1 MKRCALITGNM
12 RYLIGR
18 YHEVALKGG
27 NRWRFVDQIKHNLR
41 TIFSDYQLGR
51 ARSLGSRLMIEL
63 SDEIPDD
70 VVRARAALIFGL
82 QNFSISYS
90 APLDIEAIAREAI
103 ARARGQEAK
112 TFRVTAKRDNKR
124 FALNS
129 MEIDRI
135 VGAAVA
141 DELGLAVDLENPDLT
156 ISIEILNEGAYVS
169 AGKIAGAGG
178 LPVGI
183 TGRGLALLSGG
194 IDSPVAAHRMMK
206 RGLHVDFVHFHGHPL
221 VSTASRDKAVDL
233 ATHLTRYQGRATL
246 MLVPFGI
253 LQREI
258 VARSLRPLRV
268 VMYRR
273 FMMRIAAE
281 LARQVDAAVLVSGE
295 SLGQVASQTLEN
307 MMVIQSAIVM
317 PVLRPLIGM
326 DKNEI
331 IVEARRLGTF
341 ETSILPDEDCCTLFT
356 PPHPETHAKP
366 RDVEESEAQLDIARM
381 VADAVAQTEVV
392 RLSFPR

>member
-1 MKRCALITGNM
+1 M

-41 TIFSDYQLGR
+41 AIFGDCELGR
-51 ARSLGSRLMIEL
+51 ARSLGSRLLIEL
-63 SDEIPDD
+63 PDAIPDD
-70 VVRARAALIFGL
+70 VVRERAALVFGL
-82 QNFSISYS
+82 QNFSISYP
-90 APLDIEAIAREAI
+90 APLDVEAITREAI
-103 ARARGQEAK
+103 DRARGIHAK
-112 TFRVTAKRDNKR
+112 TFRVSTTRDYKR

-129 MEIDRI
+129 MEIDRQ
-135 VGAAVA
+135 VGAAVV
-141 DELGLAVDLENPDLT
+141 DEFGFKVDLENPELT
-156 ISIEILNEGAYVS
+156 ISIEILPESAFVS
-169 AGKIAGAGG
+169 AGKIPGAGG

-183 TGRGLALLSGG
+183 TGRGLTLLSGG

-221 VSTASRDKAVDL
+221 VTTASRDKALEL
-233 ATHLTRYQGRATL
+233 AAHLTRFEGRATL

-258 VARSLRPLRV
+258 VAKSLRPLRV

-273 FMMRIAAE
+273 FMMRIAAA
-281 LARQVDAAVLVSGE
+281 LARKVDATVLVSGE

-307 MMVIQSAIVM
+307 MMVIQTATAM
-317 PVLRPLIGM
+317 PILRPLVGM

-356 PPHPETHAKP
+356 PPHPETHARMKE
-366 RDVEESEAQLDIARM
+366 VEESESRLEVDRM
-381 VADAVAQTEVV
+381 VNDALAQTEVV
-392 RLSFPR
+392 RLSFPKPPA

>member
-1 MKRCALITGNM
+1 M

-41 TIFSDYQLGR
+41 AIFGDYELGR
-51 ARSLGSRLMIEL
+51 ARSIGSRLMIEL
-63 SDEIPDD
+63 PDAIPDAI
-70 VVRARAALIFGL
+70 VRERAALIFGL
-82 QNFSISYS
+82 QNFSISYPTS
-90 APLDIEAIAREAI
+90 LDIEAITREAI
-103 ARARGQEAK
+103 ARARGNGAK
-112 TFRVTAKRDNKR
+112 TFRVSTKRDYKR
-124 FALNS
+124 FQLNS
-129 MEIDRI
+129 MEIDRL

-141 DELGLAVDLENPDLT
+141 DEFGFKVDLENPELT
-156 ISIEILNEGAYVS
+156 ISIEILPESAYVS
-169 AGKIAGAGG
+169 AGKIPGAGG

-183 TGRGLALLSGG
+183 TGRGLTLLSGG

-221 VSTASRDKAVDL
+221 VTAASRDKALEL
-233 ATHLTRYQGRATL
+233 ATHLTRFEGRATL

-258 VARSLRPLRV
+258 VAKSLRPLRV

-273 FMMRIAAE
+273 FMLRIAAE
-281 LARQVDAAVLVSGE
+281 LAHKVGATVLVSGE

-307 MMVIQSAIVM
+307 MMVIQTATAM
-317 PVLRPLIGM
+317 PVLRPLVGM

-331 IVEARRLGTF
+331 IVEARKLGTF

-366 RDVEESEAQLDIARM
+366 KEVEESEARLDVDRM
-381 VADAVAQTEVV
+381 VNDAVAQTEVV
-392 RLSFPR
+392 RLKFPARPA

>member
-1 MKRCALITGNM
+1 M

-27 NRWRFVDQIKHNLR
+27 NRWRFVDQIKNNLR
-41 TIFSDYQLGR
+41 AIFGDYDLGR

-63 SDEIPDD
+63 PEAISDQ
-70 VVRARAALIFGL
+70 VVRERAALVFGL
-82 QNFSISYS
+82 QNFSISYP
-90 APLDIEAIAREAI
+90 APLDIEGITREAI
-103 ARARGQEAK
+103 SRARGIEAK
-112 TFRVTAKRDNKR
+112 TFRVSTTRDNKR

-129 MEIDRI
+129 MEIDRE
-135 VGAAVA
+135 VGGAVA
-141 DELGLAVDLENPDLT
+141 DEFGFKVDLEDPELT
-156 ISIEILNEGAYVS
+156 ISIEILPDGAFVS
-169 AGKIAGAGG
+169 AGKVPGAGG

-183 TGRGLALLSGG
+183 TGRGLTLLSGG

-221 VSTASRDKAVDL
+221 VTTASRDKALEL
-233 ATHLTRYQGRATL
+233 ASHLTRFEGRATL

-258 VARSLRPLRV
+258 VAKSLRPLRV

-281 LARQVDAAVLVSGE
+281 LARKVGAVVLVSGE

-307 MMVIQSAIVM
+307 MMVIQTATPM
-317 PVLRPLIGM
+317 PILRPLVGM

-331 IVEARRLGTF
+331 IVEARKLGTF

-356 PPHPETHAKP
+356 PPHPETHARMKE
-366 RDVEESEAQLDIARM
+366 VEESESRLEVDRM
-381 VADAVAQTEVV
+381 VNDALAQTEVV
-392 RLSFPR
+392 RLSFPPRPA

>member
-1 MKRCALITGNM
+1 M

-27 NRWRFVDQIKHNLR
+27 NRWRFVDQVKHNLR
-41 TIFSDYQLGR
+41 AIFSDYQLGR
-51 ARSLGSRLMIEL
+51 FRSQGSRLLMEL
-63 SDEIPDD
+63 PDSIPDE
-70 VVRARAALIFGL
+70 VVRERGALIFGL
-82 QNFSISYS
+82 QNFSISYP
-90 APLDIEAIAREAI
+90 APLDIDAIAREAI
-103 ARARGQEAK
+103 LRADGNVAK
-112 TFRVTAKRDNKR
+112 TFRVTARRDNKR

-129 MEIDRI
+129 MEIDRQ

-141 DELGLAVDLENPDLT
+141 DRLGMKVDLENPELT
-156 ISIEILNEGAYVS
+156 ISIEILPDAAYVS
-169 AGKIAGAGG
+169 AGKLPGAGG

-183 TGRGLALLSGG
+183 TGRGLTLLSGG

-221 VSTASRDKAVDL
+221 VTTASRDKALEL
-233 ATHLTRYQGRATL
+233 ATHLTRFEGRATL

-258 VARSLRPLRV
+258 VAKSLRPLRV

-273 FMMRIAAE
+273 FMLRIAAE
-281 LARQVDAAVLVSGE
+281 LARKVGAAVLVSGE

-307 MMVIQSAIVM
+307 MMVIQTAVEI
-317 PVLRPLIGM
+317 PVLRPLVGM

-331 IVEARRLGTF
+331 IAEARRLGTF

-356 PPHPETHAKP
+356 PPHPETHA
-366 RDVEESEAQLDIARM
+366 RLDEVAQSEANLEIVRM
-381 VADAVAQTEVV
+381 VRDAVAQTEVV
-392 RLSFPR
+392 RLSFPGGVTQG

>member
-1 MKRCALITGNM
+1 M

-41 TIFSDYQLGR
+41 AILGDYCLGKI
-51 ARSLGSRLMIEL
+51 RSAGSRLMIEL
-63 SDEIPDD
+63 PDTIPDE
-70 VVRARAALIFGL
+70 VVRERVALIFGL
-82 QNFSISYS
+82 QNFSISYRV
-90 APLDIEAIAREAI
+90 PLEIDAIVREAI
-103 ARARGQEAK
+103 DRASGWRVK
-112 TFRVTAKRDNKR
+112 TFRVSTKRDYKR

-129 MEIDRI
+129 MEIDKL

-141 DELGLAVDLENPDLT
+141 QTYGFKVDLENPELT
-156 ISIEILNEGAYVS
+156 ISIEILPEAAYVS
-169 AGKIAGAGG
+169 AGKLPGAGG

-183 TGRGLALLSGG
+183 TGRGLTLLSGG

-221 VSTASRDKAVDL
+221 VTTASRDKALDL
-233 ATHLTRYQGRATL
+233 AMHLTRFEGRATL

-258 VARSLRPLRV
+258 VAKSPRPLRV

-273 FMMRIAAE
+273 FMMRIAAA
-281 LARQVDAAVLVSGE
+281 LARKLGATVLVTGE

-307 MMVIQSAIVM
+307 MMVIQTATAM
-317 PVLRPLIGM
+317 PVLRPLVGM

-331 IVEARRLGTF
+331 IAEARRLGTF
-341 ETSILPDEDCCTLFT
+341 ETSIMPDEDCCTLFT
-356 PPHPETHAKP
+356 PAHPETRASLKQI
-366 RDVEESEAQLDIARM
+366 EESETHLEIDRM
-381 VADAVAQTEVV
+381 VNDALAQTEVM
-392 RLSFPR
+392 RLSFPKPLD

>member
-1 MKRCALITGNM
+1 M

-41 TIFSDYQLGR
+41 MIFADYQLGR
-51 ARSLGSRLMIEL
+51 FRSVGSRLLVEL
-63 SDEIPDD
+63 PDAIPDD
-70 VVRARAALIFGL
+70 VVRERAALIFGL
-82 QNFSISYS
+82 QNFSISYRT
-90 APLDIEAIAREAI
+90 PLDIEAITREALE
-103 ARARGQEAK
+103 RARGHNAK
-112 TFRVTAKRDNKR
+112 TFRVSAKRDYKR

-129 MEIDRI
+129 MEIDRE

-141 DELGLAVDLENPDLT
+141 DQLGFKVDLENPELT
-156 ISIEILNEGAYVS
+156 ISIEILPECAYVS
-169 AGKIAGAGG
+169 AGKIPGAGG

-183 TGRGLALLSGG
+183 TGRGLTLLSGG

-221 VSTASRDKAVDL
+221 VSTASRDKAIEL
-233 ATHLTRYQGRATL
+233 ATHLTRFEGHATL
-246 MLVPFGI
+246 MLIPFGI

-258 VARSLRPLRV
+258 VAKSLRPLRV

-281 LARQVDAAVLVSGE
+281 LAQKVDAKVLVSGE

-307 MMVIQSAIVM
+307 MMVIQTATPM

-331 IVEARRLGTF
+331 IVEARKLGTF

-356 PPHPETHAKP
+356 PPHPETHAKLAE
-366 RDVEESEAQLDIARM
+366 VIESEARLDIDRM
-381 VADAVAQTEVV
+381 VHDAVEQTEVV
-392 RLSFPR
+392 RLNFPSRAI

>member
-1 MKRCALITGNM
+1 M

-27 NRWRFVDQIKHNLR
+27 NRWRFVDQVKHNLR
-41 TIFSDYQLGR
+41 AIFGDCELGG

-63 SDEIPDD
+63 PDAIPDE
-70 VVRARAALIFGL
+70 VVRERAALIFGL
-82 QNFSISYS
+82 QNFSISYP
-90 APLDIEAIAREAI
+90 APLNIEAITREAI
-103 ARARGQEAK
+103 ARARGLTSK
-112 TFRVTAKRDNKR
+112 TFRVSSKRDYKR

-129 MEIDRI
+129 MEIDQH

-141 DELGLAVDLENPDLT
+141 GEFGFKVDLENPELT
-156 ISIEILNEGAYVS
+156 ISIEILPEGAYVS
-169 AGKIAGAGG
+169 AGKLPGAGG

-183 TGRGLALLSGG
+183 TGRGMTLLSGG

-221 VSTASRDKAVDL
+221 VTTASRDKALEL
-233 ATHLTRYQGRATL
+233 ASHLTRFESRATL

-258 VARSLRPLRV
+258 VAKSLRPLRV

-273 FMMRIAAE
+273 FMMRIATA
-281 LARQVDAAVLVSGE
+281 LAHKTGATVLISGE

-307 MMVIQSAIVM
+307 MMVIQSATPM
-317 PVLRPLIGM
+317 PILRPLIGM

-331 IVEARRLGTF
+331 IVEARKLGTF

-356 PPHPETHAKP
+356 PPHPETRAKP
-366 RDVEESEAQLDIARM
+366 WEVEQSESRLEVDRM
-381 VADAVAQTEVV
+381 VSDALAQTEVV
-392 RLSFPR
+392 RLSFPRRSD

>member
-1 MKRCALITGNM
+1 M

-27 NRWRFVDQIKHNLR
+27 NRWRFVDQVKNNLR
-41 TIFSDYQLGR
+41 AIFGDFELGR
-51 ARSLGSRLMIEL
+51 ARSLGSRLLIEL
-63 SDEIPDD
+63 PDAIPDE
-70 VVRARAALIFGL
+70 VVRERAALVFGL
-82 QNFSISYS
+82 QNFSISYP
-90 APLDIEAIAREAI
+90 APLEIEAITREAI
-103 ARARGQEAK
+103 SRASGHKAK
-112 TFRVTAKRDNKR
+112 TFRVSTTRDNKR

-129 MEIDRI
+129 MEIDRA
-135 VGAAVA
+135 VGGAVA
-141 DELGLAVDLENPDLT
+141 DKFGFGVDLENPELT
-156 ISIEILNEGAYVS
+156 ISIEILPEGAYVS
-169 AGKIAGAGG
+169 AGKIPGAGG

-183 TGRGLALLSGG
+183 TGRGLTLLSGG

-221 VSTASRDKAVDL
+221 VTTASRDKALEL
-233 ATHLTRYQGRATL
+233 ATHLTRFEGRATL

-258 VARSLRPLRV
+258 VAKSLRPLRV

-281 LARQVDAAVLVSGE
+281 LARKVGAAVLVSGE

-307 MMVIQSAIVM
+307 MMVIQTATTM
-317 PVLRPLIGM
+317 PVLRPLVGM

-331 IVEARRLGTF
+331 IVDARKLGTF

-356 PPHPETHAKP
+356 PPHPETHA
-366 RDVEESEAQLDIARM
+366 RAEEVAASEARLEVDRM
-381 VADAVAQTEVV
+381 VNDALAQTEVV
-392 RLSFPR
+392 RLSFPRPLS

>member
-1 MKRCALITGNM
+1 M

-41 TIFSDYQLGR
+41 AIFGDYELGR
-51 ARSLGSRLMIEL
+51 AHSLGSRLMIEL
-63 SDEIPDD
+63 PDAVSDE
-70 VVRARAALIFGL
+70 VVRERASLIFGL
-82 QNFSISYS
+82 QNFSISYP
-90 APLDIEAIAREAI
+90 APLEVGAITREAI
-103 ARARGQEAK
+103 CRARGIMAR
-112 TFRVTAKRDNKR
+112 TFRVSTTRDNKR
-124 FALNS
+124 FPLNS
-129 MEIDRI
+129 MEIDRE
-135 VGAAVA
+135 VGGAVA
-141 DELGLAVDLENPDLT
+141 DEFGFKVDLENPELT
-156 ISIEILNEGAYVS
+156 ISIEILPDGAFVS
-169 AGKIAGAGG
+169 AGKVPGAGG

-183 TGRGLALLSGG
+183 TGRGLTLLSGG

-221 VSTASRDKAVDL
+221 VSTASRDKALEL
-233 ATHLTRYQGRATL
+233 ATHLTRFEGRATL

-258 VARSLRPLRV
+258 VANSLRPLRV

-281 LARQVDAAVLVSGE
+281 LARKVGATVLVSGE

-307 MMVIQSAIVM
+307 MMVIQTATAM
-317 PVLRPLIGM
+317 PVLRPLVGM

-356 PPHPETHAKP
+356 PPHPETHARQKEV
-366 RDVEESEAQLDIARM
+366 DESEARLDVARM
-381 VADAVAQTEVV
+381 VNEALAQTEVV
-392 RLSFPR
+392 RLSFPKLIA